1 MPWRAYSDPPSPG
14 ALCTRHA
21 FARST
26 LALVAVDRGELTIAR
41 VHADEARSLVGAIG
55 SSRSWLGANAAVA
68 HGLVLAGE
76 GSVAEADR
84 ELAHAERFF
93 RDEIA
98 TVHHA
103 WLLILLARV
112 RCRRGRLGEAE
123 TTLQSAREAIR
134 ELADGGRVPSLAADA
149 AKELEQAQA
158 RAAYG
163 EMLELP
169 STAELAVLRLLASE
183 LSVRQIGEALFLSPN
198 TVRSHTRSIYR
209 KLGVNTRADAV
220 ARAEALGLLGKR
232 NHPCDSRP

>member
-1 MPWRAYSDPPSPG
+1 
-14 ALCTRHA
+14 
-21 FARST
+21 
-26 LALVAVDRGELTIAR
+26 
-41 VHADEARSLVGAIG
+41 
-55 SSRSWLGANAAVA
+55 
-68 HGLVLAGE
+68 VLAGE
-76 GSVAEADR
+76 GSVAEAER

-183 LSVRQIGEALFLSPN
+183 QSVRQIGEALFLSPN

-209 KLGVNTRADAV
+209 KLGVNSRADAV
-220 ARAEALGLLGKR
+220 ARAEALGLLGQKES
-232 NHPCDSRP
+232 PM